1 MLCRLPDC
9 ARNAKGSMAGL
20 GRWMRVGTK
29 KAGGTQGR
37 VVCSN
42 TDGPRD
48 CHREWRKPD
57 KEGEIQNRNRLSD
70 LESELMAASREGW
83 WEEIVREFGIDL
95 YTLLNLKCKTSKDLL
110 CSTGDSARCHAA
122 AWMGRGVGETGYTY
136 MYGWVP
142 LLLTWSYHNIV
153 TGLYSNTK

>member
-122 AWMGRGVGETGYTY
+122 AWTGVWGRMDTCVCMAKSFRCLPETMTTLLIGYT
-136 MYGWVP
+136 P
-142 LLLTWSYHNIV
+142 I
-153 TGLYSNTK
+153 